1 MSALIRRLAHLTAI
15 CWHYGVQRLKVDMSY
30 RIDFWVNFL
39 LNLANSVV
47 QLFFIWA
54 LFYRVP
60 DIQGWTFPAVV
71 LIYGLGQLSFGYASI
86 FCFDLVI
93 GFSDYY
99 VIEGNLD
106 RPLVRPLP
114 TLLQLMMENLR
125 FRDAAV
131 VLKGTAII
139 WWALANLD
147 PPIAMTPG
155 VLLAA
160 HALAITGAVVYT
172 GVFMFVTSF
181 SFWFKDRIGFSSPLF
196 SLSEAVRYPI
206 TIYHPAVQVVF
217 SLVIPFGYCAFY
229 PAVYFTDPAH
239 WRGWLLAGPAVAAAA
254 LAAGVW
260 MFNRGLRVYE
270 STGS

>member
-1 MSALIRRLAHLTAI
+1 MPAFFRRIAHLVAI

-30 RIDFWVNFL
+30 RADFWVNFL
-39 LNLANSVV
+39 LTLGNSVV

-60 DIQGWTFPAVV
+60 DIAGWSFPAVV
-71 LIYGLGQLSFGYASI
+71 LIYGLGQLSFGYARI

-93 GFSDYY
+93 GFSDFYI
-99 VIEGNLD
+99 IEGNLD

-125 FRDAAV
+125 FRDVSV
-131 VLKGTAII
+131 VLKGTAIA
-139 WWALANLD
+139 WWALGQLD
-147 PPIAMTPG
+147 PPVVVTLG
-155 VLLAA
+155 VLLAM
-160 HALAITGAVVYT
+160 HALALSGALVYI

-196 SLSEAVRYPI
+196 SVSEAARYPL
-206 TIYHPAVQVVF
+206 TIYHPAVQVLF

-229 PAVYFTDPAH
+229 PAVYFTDPGN
-239 WRGWLLAGPAVAAAA
+239 WSGWLIAGPLVAAGA
-254 LAAGVW
+254 LAMGVLQ
-260 MFNRGLRVYE
+260 FNRGLRVYE

>member
-1 MSALIRRLAHLTAI
+1 MSALIHRIAHLTAI
-15 CWHYGVQRLKVDMSY
+15 CWHYGIQRLKVDMSY

-39 LNLANSVV
+39 LNLGNSVV

-60 DIQGWTFPAVV
+60 DIAGWSFPAVV

-93 GFSDYY
+93 GFSDFY

-125 FRDAAV
+125 FRDISV
-131 VLKGTAII
+131 VIKGTAIA
-139 WWALANLD
+139 WWALLNLD
-147 PPIAMTPG
+147 PPVAMTAGVFIAMHLMAILG
-155 VLLAA
+155 
-160 HALAITGAVVYT
+160 ALVYT

-196 SLSEAVRYPI
+196 SIQEAARYPI

-229 PAVYFTDPAH
+229 PAVYFTDPVN
-239 WRGWLLAGPAVAAAA
+239 WRHWLLAGPLVAVLA
-254 LAAGVW
+254 LVVGVW
-260 MFNRGLRVYE
+260 QFNRGLRVYE